1 MSSRHEAKL
10 KMNKRE
16 PAARQGFRGFE
27 RAKPFIARAGFA
39 GPRSQKGYCE
49 I

>member
-1 MSSRHEAKL
+1 MSSRCEAKL

-39 GPRSQKGYCE
+39 GPRSQKACYE